1 MSWLK
6 KWFGREEQPASPQ
19 VPQAQGQV
27 RMTLNERMAFRRE
40 MVFESVRDALLHH
53 GVLTTGYRLH
63 VARMDARGHCYSA
76 MIDLIT
82 SGAGRV
88 IDSRGE
94 LHAMESRIAQAAMSR
109 YRIKVANVY
118 WRFDDTG
125 DSSAGLHAPLEG
137 GTVTRQPGLGGQRTQ
152 SESPAAP
159 RQPIFRRRAT
169 DKLEDFPDT
178 QVEERSLP
186 EEGVTPDELMAF
198 ERALQQSKPSQPVKV
213 GARTY
218 ETDFL
223 PLD

>member
-1 MSWLK
+1 
-6 KWFGREEQPASPQ
+6 
-19 VPQAQGQV
+19 
-27 RMTLNERMAFRRE
+27 MTLNERMAFRRE

-76 MIDLIT
+76 MIDLILPV
-82 SGAGRV
+82 SGRV

-118 WRFDDTG
+118 WRFDDPVDTRNVPGESGHTNPTRATG
-125 DSSAGLHAPLEG
+125 EG
-137 GTVTRQPGLGGQRTQ
+137 VP
-152 SESPAAP
+152 EAP
-159 RQPIFRRRAT
+159 RSPLFRRRVT

-178 QVEERSLP
+178 EVEDRSLP

-198 ERALQQSKPSQPVKV
+198 EKALKQGKPNQTVKV

-218 ETDFL
+218 ETDFV

>member
-1 MSWLK
+1 MSWLT
-6 KWFGREEQPASPQ
+6 KWFGRDAQPARPDA
-19 VPQAQGQV
+19 PQAAGQV

-76 MIDLIT
+76 MIDLILPV
-82 SGAGRV
+82 SGRV

-94 LHAMESRIAQAAMSR
+94 LHAMEARIAQAAMSR

-118 WRFDDTG
+118 WRFDDPADTRNASLG
-125 DSSAGLHAPLEG
+125 EPGHTSGPTRVASDAALDTPRSPL
-137 GTVTRQPGLGGQRTQ
+137 
-152 SESPAAP
+152 
-159 RQPIFRRRAT
+159 FRRRVT

-178 QVEERSLP
+178 EVEDRSLP

-198 ERALQQSKPSQPVKV
+198 EKALKQGKPSQTVRV

-218 ETDFL
+218 ETDFV